1 MTILVGYAPRAESRA
16 ALNKAIDIARTTGE
30 RIVVVNA
37 GPGGEHRSSNLL
49 NEAQQRDLQQ
59 VLDGCGVDAEFR
71 QYARGRSTAAEMKEV
86 AAELE
91 PSIVVIGL
99 RRRGAVGRFMMGSVS
114 DELLRELDQPVLCV
128 KQYADHTPDAVSSKA
143 DTVPVSGSRRA
154 RAVEQHPVEREDAAG
169 HQDAVGQDTAEPPH
183 TLGQDTAEPPH
194 ALEPEPVAEPE
205 PVGEELPRPED
216 R

>member
-1 MTILVGYAPRAESRA
+1 MTILVGYAPRAEARA
-16 ALNKAIDIARTTGE
+16 ALNKAIDVARSTGE

-37 GPGGEHRSSNLL
+37 GPGGEHKSSNLL
-49 NEAQQRDLQQ
+49 NEAQQRDLQAL
-59 VLDGCGVDAEFR
+59 LDGCGVEAEFR

-128 KQYADHTPDAVSSKA
+128 KEYADHTPDAVSSKA
-143 DTVPVSGSRRA
+143 DTTPVIGSKEKAAPVGGSQAETAPLGGSHPAPAVEGEAPRRA
-154 RAVEQHPVEREDAAG
+154 LDEPARDPAPV
-169 HQDAVGQDTAEPPH
+169 QD
-183 TLGQDTAEPPH
+183 
-194 ALEPEPVAEPE
+194 
-205 PVGEELPRPED
+205 D

>member
-183 TLGQDTAEPPH
+183 ALGSEPVG
-194 ALEPEPVAEPE
+194 EPEPVA
-205 PVGEELPRPED
+205 EELPRPED

>member
-1 MTILVGYAPRAESRA
+1 MTILVGYAPRAEARA
-16 ALNKAIDIARTTGE
+16 ALNKAIDIARSTGE

-37 GPGGEHRSSNLL
+37 GPGGEHKSSNLL
-49 NEAQQRDLQQ
+49 NESQQRDLQQ

-71 QYARGRSTAAEMKEV
+71 QYARGRSTAVEMKEV

-99 RRRGAVGRFMMGSVS
+99 RRRGAVGRFVMGSVS

-143 DTVPVSGSRRA
+143 DTTPVTGSRPA
-154 RAVEQHPVEREDAAG
+154 PAVEQDTAGREGVAGRDAA
-169 HQDAVGQDTAEPPH
+169 EPR
-183 TLGQDTAEPPH
+183 H
-194 ALEPEPVAEPE
+194 ALETEPVREPAPVTEE
-205 PVGEELPRPED
+205 PPRAED